1 MAKKSALEV
10 LVALAIWISGVIV
23 SLAVGLALVNGTLV
37 VPYIGVLNVIAGWIV
52 VVLTILG
59 VIGALV
65 KN

>member
-1 MAKKSALEV
+1 MAKKSVLGV

-37 VPYIGVLNVIAGWIV
+37 VPYVGALNVIAGWVV

-59 VIGALV
+59 IIGALV
-65 KN
+65 KK